1 VRYRFGSYEL
11 ADRQLASA
19 GRRVPLAPK
28 PLGVLGELVA
38 RPGEIVEKETLT
50 RAVWGDRPVSDESL
64 SRSVFLVR
72 QALGD
77 NDAAQVRY
85 VETVHG
91 RGYRFVADV
100 TRERAVGAVP
110 RPSAR
115 PTDPRRRAAQQLCLE
130 AWSVLSRGMP
140 RVPEA
145 LAQFERAVATDPAYA
160 PALAGLGEANVR
172 HASSGTVRPR
182 TPIGRAR
189 TLLEDAVALAP
200 DDARAH
206 ACLAIVYGD
215 FDWDLA
221 RAEREIRLALAC
233 DPADPVVR
241 WVHGRH
247 LLALG
252 RCAPALDEFDA
263 CARLD
268 PSNLQLLIHRAMY
281 AYCAGRN
288 ELALERAREVARM
301 EPEHPTTRLV
311 LSMTLSAA
319 GHPGEAAVLARQ
331 LLAEAAA
338 DPRLGPATGLA
349 LACAGDEAAARAQL
363 GLAGQL
369 HADDRFVLPTLAA
382 QLAAQ
387 LGERM
392 LALRWLET
400 AVAELCPLLSFA
412 AVYPAFR
419 PLHREPRFRAIV
431 RRIGRMAALGTPVN
445 T

>member
-1 VRYRFGSYEL
+1 
-11 ADRQLASA
+11 
-19 GRRVPLAPK
+19 
-28 PLGVLGELVA
+28 
-38 RPGEIVEKETLT
+38 
-50 RAVWGDRPVSDESL
+50 
-64 SRSVFLVR
+64 
-72 QALGD
+72 
-77 NDAAQVRY
+77 
-85 VETVHG
+85 
-91 RGYRFVADV
+91 
-100 TRERAVGAVP
+100 
-110 RPSAR
+110 
-115 PTDPRRRAAQQLCLE
+115 
-130 AWSVLSRGMP
+130 MP

-145 LAQFERAVATDPAYA
+145 LALFEQAVATDPAYA

-172 HASSGTVRPR
+172 YASSGTVRPR

-221 RAEREIRLALAC
+221 RAEREIRIALAC

-288 ELALERAREVARM
+288 ELALELAREVARL
-301 EPEHPTTRLV
+301 EPGHPTTRLV
-311 LSMTLSAA
+311 LSLTLSAA
-319 GHPGEAAVLARQ
+319 GHLGEAAALARQ

-338 DPRLGPATGLA
+338 HPQLGPATGLA
-349 LACAGDEAAARAQL
+349 LACAGDEASARAQL
-363 GLAGQL
+363 GLIGQL

-392 LALRWLET
+392 LALGWLET